1 MQRDDDFDDIYGVD
15 AMNTPVDDTP
25 GDESGY
31 QPGTVSGDDAS
42 STETEG
48 APSPSRDSDPEAVA
62 AARARLAEADKAMS
76 EAGDRLAVAEDAL
89 ADAEGQVAVAE
100 FKVADYETDES
111 LLEWKKASAREELSR
126 AKRVYKRAA
135 SRLGAAT
142 VALEDAE
149 AAASTAFE
157 NLRRAESTPAP
168 KPPEGPVQRFA
179 SLPVFVVEYVV
190 PNWVHKLGES
200 YGGRW
205 CSQWWEHPE
214 AVTRLSALWEAF
226 EVMRNEPP
234 PSLSTWIKDHLD
246 AHMAALTQIHG
257 VFHNCDVNRHVH
269 ESKEAWETGTPPEGM
284 FAVNPKAVVQPRSG
298 TTGSTAETEHNEYDG
313 AADAASDEER
323 VGAHV

>member
-1 MQRDDDFDDIYGVD
+1 MERDDDFDDIYGVD
-15 AMNTPVDDTP
+15 AMTTPVDDTSS
-25 GDESGY
+25 DDSGY
-31 QPGTVSGDDAS
+31 QPGSVPGDGAS
-42 STETEG
+42 STETGG

-62 AARARLAEADKAMS
+62 AARARLEEADKAMVA
-76 EAGDRLAVAEDAL
+76 AGDRLAVAEDAL

-100 FKVADYETDES
+100 FKVADYEADES
-111 LLEWKKASAREELSR
+111 LPEWKKASAREELSR
-126 AKRVYKRAA
+126 AKRGYKRAA

-149 AAASTAFE
+149 AAASSALE
-157 NLRRAESTPAP
+157 ELRRAESTPTP
-168 KPPEGPVQRFA
+168 KPTDGPVQRFA

-284 FAVNPKAVVQPRSG
+284 FAVNPKAVVQPRQSATDTNG
-298 TTGSTAETEHNEYDG
+298 TVQADHTG
-313 AADAASDEER
+313 AADAAGHEEKE
-323 VGAHV
+323 GAHV

>member
-1 MQRDDDFDDIYGVD
+1 MERDDDFDDIYGVD
-15 AMNTPVDDTP
+15 AMTTPADDTSVDDA
-25 GDESGY
+25 GY
-31 QPGTVSGDDAS
+31 QPGTVPGDGAAS
-42 STETEG
+42 TKTEG

-62 AARARLAEADKAMS
+62 PARARLEEADKAMVA
-76 EAGDRLAVAEDAL
+76 AGDRLAVAEDAL

-100 FKVADYETDES
+100 FKVADYEADES

-135 SRLGAAT
+135 SQLGSAT

-149 AAASTAFE
+149 AAASAALE
-157 NLRRAESTPAP
+157 ELRRAESTPAP
-168 KPPEGPVQRFA
+168 KPAEGPVQRFA
-179 SLPVFVVEYVV
+179 SLPVFVVEYVI

-205 CSQWWEHPE
+205 CSRWWEHPE

-269 ESKEAWETGTPPEGM
+269 ESKEAWETGIPPEGM
-284 FAVNPKAVVQPRSG
+284 FSVNPKAVVQPRQS
-298 TTGSTAETEHNEYDG
+298 TTESEHAEATY
-313 AADAASDEER
+313 AADAAGREEKEE
-323 VGAHV
+323 AHVNV